1 MTDKKKQ
8 ETKTDNRQPNG
19 WGKRQL
25 SFIRIKTEVEADYE

>member
-19 WGKRQL
+19 WGKL
-25 SFIRIKTEVEADYE
+25 PKGVFPHGS